1 MRNPTDVPVE
11 PVSISDSSADRFR
24 SAHSSSG
31 LDVREDPDLQDET
44 VVTNTPGDSGSSE
57 SEDHRYRD
65 NRPRR
70 ATKVRRKLTYDQLG
84 KPSFVQTLKV
94 DCEIFV

>member
-11 PVSISDSSADRFR
+11 PVSISDSSADR
-24 SAHSSSG
+24 SLNVG
-31 LDVREDPDLQDET
+31 EDPDLQDET
-44 VVTNTPGDSGSSE
+44 VITNTPGDSGSSE

-70 ATKVRRKLTYDQLG
+70 ATKVPRKLTYDQLG